1 MMTTKQIDLQALQQ
15 SIEKTKI
22 TTNLNEDGD
31 VDIYFEGKKVI
42 SFQKET
48 GHCFLGDVDLNNFLE
63 NTSDIQVGKR
73 RSLNRK
79 LRRRLLQQDGRG
91 RPEH

>member
-42 SFQKET
+42 SFKKET

-63 NTSDIQVGKR
+63 NTSDILQNHYQA
-73 RSLNRK
+73 LQ
-79 LRRRLLQQDGRG
+79 LLAQKN
-91 RPEH
+91 EILATK

>member
-15 SIEKTKI
+15 SMEKTKI

-63 NTSDIQVGKR
+63 NTSDILQNHYQA
-73 RSLNRK
+73 LQ
-79 LRRRLLQQDGRG
+79 LLAQKN
-91 RPEH
+91 EILATK